1 MKYHKLSLMGL
12 LIGLCINN
20 AQGETLNDA
29 LRMGMARSP
38 SLQYYLSQIASSESS
53 INQARSGWLP
63 NINVSAGTQAVG
75 KESSE
80 GNNKYA
86 VSVEQTIFDF
96 GRTGDK
102 VDNAKFG
109 KGTQIWKAIDDAET
123 ISSKVAESYF
133 NIQKGRKLL
142 ENNRAQMK
150 EHRRILEVA
159 TARADGGM
167 DNQGDVG
174 QVKVRIK
181 GLEASAEDIHAQLM
195 AAIKEYEILVG
206 KAPGTLEETDMTFLD
221 RELEKDLREQVSL
234 SPQIRSMQMEQAAAS
249 AQYKYMKKNW
259 LPQLSVSVS
268 QGKTSIYNENDTQVM
283 LNVTSNLFD
292 GGNSYFQAEGA
303 AKQVE
308 TARWN
313 VQKTIDDNATSVAQ
327 LFQEAIGFRQQAGIF
342 AARSVQSQRVMELYN
357 DQYRVNRRSVI
368 DLLNAAQEYFQTID
382 NRITSIANH
391 NTTLIRAL
399 AKLGKINQAF
409 GVETGIARDDEI
421 ESTLNEM
428 PEITST
434 SPEVN
439 SPVTIAFQERVQNS
453 GPAADSQV
461 ASPLPKPGVQESM
474 VSASSPEPDNQTT
487 GSDAADIPDPLALL
501 K

>member
-12 LIGLCINN
+12 LIGLCVNN

-181 GLEASAEDIHAQLM
+181 GLEASAEDIH
-195 AAIKEYEILVG
+195 
-206 KAPGTLEETDMTFLD
+206 
-221 RELEKDLREQVSL
+221 
-234 SPQIRSMQMEQAAAS
+234 
-249 AQYKYMKKNW
+249 
-259 LPQLSVSVS
+259 
-268 QGKTSIYNENDTQVM
+268 
-283 LNVTSNLFD
+283 
-292 GGNSYFQAEGA
+292 
-303 AKQVE
+303 
-308 TARWN
+308 
-313 VQKTIDDNATSVAQ
+313 
-327 LFQEAIGFRQQAGIF
+327 
-342 AARSVQSQRVMELYN
+342 
-357 DQYRVNRRSVI
+357 
-368 DLLNAAQEYFQTID
+368 
-382 NRITSIANH
+382 
-391 NTTLIRAL
+391 
-399 AKLGKINQAF
+399 
-409 GVETGIARDDEI
+409 
-421 ESTLNEM
+421 
-428 PEITST
+428 
-434 SPEVN
+434 
-439 SPVTIAFQERVQNS
+439 
-453 GPAADSQV
+453 
-461 ASPLPKPGVQESM
+461 
-474 VSASSPEPDNQTT
+474 
-487 GSDAADIPDPLALL
+487 
-501 K
+501 